1 MWFLLNKWQ
10 ISPPC
15 CSHFGAIIAV
25 DSARGRCSFLSPLD
39 GFRILRRTSSGFLA
53 ARPSAF
59 WRPHLRVI
67 GAGQSRRSIV
77 VQLDFSCLA
86 VWREPYIIPFLS
98 RFFEYFCVFYCVFWG
113 DTQVEK
119 SGTSRFGRFLGYL
132 IFSGFHETLKRTGN
146 SIFWTEYHKTLSLFD
161 FRLFFFFSNTKSMR
175 FFEGKSEEG
184 CCDGHYSR
192 FICRKN

>member
-1 MWFLLNKWQ
+1 MWFLLSKWQ

-67 GAGQSRRSIV
+67 VAGQSRRSIV

-86 VWREPYIIPFLS
+86 VWREPYIIPILS
-98 RFFEYFCVFYCVFWG
+98 RFFEYFFCVLLCVLGRHTSRKKRHEPLWSFLGIFDFHWLPR
-113 DTQVEK
+113 DTQTDGK
-119 SGTSRFGRFLGYL
+119 FYFLNQ
-132 IFSGFHETLKRTGN
+132 IS
-146 SIFWTEYHKTLSLFD
+146 
-161 FRLFFFFSNTKSMR
+161 
-175 FFEGKSEEG
+175 
-184 CCDGHYSR
+184 
-192 FICRKN
+192 